1 MKEKKEHVSGL
12 MDVLWTCNV
21 IIFLVKRSRRA
32 WEEEGGKKKMKW
44 TDEWGN
50 R

>member
-1 MKEKKEHVSGL
+1 MKEKKEHVSEL

-32 WEEEGGKKKMKW
+32 WEEEEKK
-44 TDEWGN
+44 DEMD